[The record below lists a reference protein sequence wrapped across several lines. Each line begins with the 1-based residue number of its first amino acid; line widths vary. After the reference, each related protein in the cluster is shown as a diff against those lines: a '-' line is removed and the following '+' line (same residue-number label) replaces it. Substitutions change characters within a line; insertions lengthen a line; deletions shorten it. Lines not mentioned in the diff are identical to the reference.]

1 MLGLT
6 RESHRYLIEPV
17 SGSKHIIFHLYK
29 RCVNFVWSLKNSK
42 KLPLRVLCHEIMK
55 NSCSTTGNNIRQLML
70 RYNAGSFDELRRN
83 IRTTTPYKKAGESE
97 MWKIEAVKD
106 LTEAIYDRSV
116 LPGFETEEIREI
128 QKHLLTA

>member
-1 MLGLT
+1 
-6 RESHRYLIEPV
+6 
-17 SGSKHIIFHLYK
+17 
-29 RCVNFVWSLKNSK
+29 
-42 KLPLRVLCHEIMK
+42 
-55 NSCSTTGNNIRQLML
+55 ML

-83 IRTTTPYKKAGESE
+83 IRKTSPYKKAGESE

-128 QKHLLTA
+128 RKHLSTA